1 MSQRVASDIDSP
13 GVQLVAERAAAS
25 FPVRELTYFLDGG
38 AEQTR
43 MRERF
48 EAIVEAEPVFRRS
61 CADYSLSRPE
71 RYRLAMRKQLR
82 LCELIKDLQ
91 LTGNYATAGSDVR
104 ALRLAVHDDI
114 GSDLQLLMFIPN
126 LKATFSDEQL
136 AHWLPRAEAWEVLG
150 CYAQTELGHGSN
162 VRALE
167 TTATYLPDTDE
178 IEIHSPTLASTKWWP
193 GALGRTAN
201 HAIVFARLLVAGRDL
216 GIHNFL
222 VQIRDLETHAPLPGV
237 AVGDIGSKIGY
248 NAQDNGFC
256 RFERVRIP
264 RVQMAM
270 RNARLSRTGEYTTS
284 GSVARDVLYSTMT
297 LVRAEIVGNCGNALA
312 KACTIAI
319 RYSAVRRQGFADGGH
334 ETIVLD
340 YAMQQARLLPCL
352 VSALAFRLT
361 ATHVTAMLNA
371 GDAAALH
378 VASAGLKALC
388 SRLTCEG
395 IETCRLACG
404 GHGYLEAS
412 GLPSLLG
419 TFKQNA
425 TVEGENYMI
434 AQQTTRGL
442 LKALQAHSVGGEA
455 TAPAAGGGGAQG
467 KLVEGEHQAFVR
479 GAAAAATVRCEAS
492 TLEALLEPATLCA
505 AYRQRAAWQLLYVRR
520 ALGAAAAAGAAPI
533 AAWNGACP
541 DIVRC
546 SESYCFD
553 ALVRHF
559 CAAVA
564 SLEAVGSPLAP
575 PLRSC
580 RSLFALWHM
589 QQHIGEFLESGY
601 LGAAQVELV
610 REGVRRAL
618 LEVRRDAVPL
628 CDAWGFS
635 DHALNSALGR
645 YDGDVYTALYASAQP
660 ALNPMNRDEVDPG

>member
-1 MSQRVASDIDSP
+1 MSQRARSDIDSP
-13 GVQLVAERAAAS
+13 GVQLVAERAAGS

-297 LVRAEIVGNCGNALA
+297 LVRAEIVGNCANALA

-340 YAMQQARLLPCL
+340 YAMQQVPSPPSSPRPLRL
-352 VSALAFRLT
+352 
-361 ATHVTAMLNA
+361 
-371 GDAAALH
+371 
-378 VASAGLKALC
+378 
-388 SRLTCEG
+388 
-395 IETCRLACG
+395 
-404 GHGYLEAS
+404 
-412 GLPSLLG
+412 
-419 TFKQNA
+419 
-425 TVEGENYMI
+425 
-434 AQQTTRGL
+434 
-442 LKALQAHSVGGEA
+442 
-455 TAPAAGGGGAQG
+455 
-467 KLVEGEHQAFVR
+467 
-479 GAAAAATVRCEAS
+479 
-492 TLEALLEPATLCA
+492 
-505 AYRQRAAWQLLYVRR
+505 
-520 ALGAAAAAGAAPI
+520 
-533 AAWNGACP
+533 CP
-541 DIVRC
+541 G
-546 SESYCFD
+546 SS
-553 ALVRHF
+553 
-559 CAAVA
+559 A
-564 SLEAVGSPLAP
+564 SLHLA
-575 PLRSC
+575 
-580 RSLFALWHM
+580 
-589 QQHIGEFLESGY
+589 
-601 LGAAQVELV
+601 
-610 REGVRRAL
+610 
-618 LEVRRDAVPL
+618 
-628 CDAWGFS
+628 
-635 DHALNSALGR
+635 
-645 YDGDVYTALYASAQP
+645 
-660 ALNPMNRDEVDPG
+660 